1 MVMKNGKMMKCLS
14 ISGSSHRIYSVEKPV
29 LKNFANVTGKH
40 LCWNLFL
47 MKSYAFRP
55 VTLLKWDSKIDL
67 FLVKFTK
74 FLRTPILMNICERL
88 LCISYDLHKYV
99 SHVKKNCQRTC
110 AKFMNYLQR
119 FHIIA
124 ILENPSKDDL
134 SDSGGTGV
142 AMELLKKTKWAISK
156 FFCRSF
162 HNILD
167 KFYLNVVSMERHQT
181 RWLLR
186 IQ

>member
-1 MVMKNGKMMKCLS
+1 MERWWNAFPFPEEG
-14 ISGSSHRIYSVEKPV
+14 RIYYAEKAV

-40 LCWNLFL
+40 LCWSVFL

-55 VTLLKWDSKIDL
+55 ATLLKRDSKIDL
-67 FLVKFTK
+67 FLVKFAK
-74 FLRTPILMNICERL
+74 FLRTPIFKNICERL
-88 LCISYDLHKYV
+88 LCSSYDLHKYV
-99 SHVKKNCQRTC
+99 SHVKKNCQWTC

-119 FHIIA
+119 LHIIA
-124 ILENPSKDDL
+124 ILENPSKDYL
-134 SDSGGTGV
+134 SHSGGTGI
-142 AMELLKKTKWAISK
+142 AMKLLKKTKWAISK
-156 FFCRSF
+156 FFCTCF
-162 HNILD
+162 HNILS

>member
-1 MVMKNGKMMKCLS
+1 MKNGKMMKCLS
-14 ISGSSHRIYSVEKPV
+14 ISRRSRRLYYAEKAV

-40 LCWNLFL
+40 LCWSLFL

-55 VTLLKWDSKIDL
+55 ATLLKRDSKIDL
-67 FLVKFTK
+67 FLVKFAK
-74 FLRTPILMNICERL
+74 FLRTPIFKNICERL
-88 LCISYDLHKYV
+88 LSSSYDLHKNV

-110 AKFMNYLQR
+110 AKFMNYLKR

-124 ILENPSKDDL
+124 TLENPSKDDL
-134 SDSGGTGV
+134 SDSGGTGI
-142 AMELLKKTKWAISK
+142 AMKLLKKTKWAISK
-156 FFCRSF
+156 FFCRCF
-162 HNILD
+162 HNILS
-167 KFYLNVVSMERHQT
+167 KFYLNVVSMGRHQT

>member
-1 MVMKNGKMMKCLS
+1 MVLWKLIKHRAFSYIMVNEKMMKCLS
-14 ISGSSHRIYSVEKPV
+14 ISRSSQRIYSVKKAV
-29 LKNFANVTGKH
+29 LKRFANVKEKH

-55 VTLLKWDSKIDL
+55 STLLKRDSKKNF
-67 FLVKFTK
+67 FLVKFAK
-74 FLRTPILMNICERL
+74 FLRTPILKNICKRL

-110 AKFMNYLQR
+110 TKFMNYLQR

-124 ILENPSKDDL
+124 ILKNLSKDDL

-142 AMELLKKTKWAISK
+142 AMKLLKKTKWAISK
-156 FFCRSF
+156 SFCKCF
-162 HNILD
+162 HNILS
-167 KFYLNVVSMERHQT
+167 KF
-181 RWLLR
+181 
-186 IQ
+186 

>member
-1 MVMKNGKMMKCLS
+1 MLS
-14 ISGSSHRIYSVEKPV
+14 P
-29 LKNFANVTGKH
+29 
-40 LCWNLFL
+40 
-47 MKSYAFRP
+47 KSYAFRP
-55 VTLLKWDSKIDL
+55 ATLLKRDSKIDL
-67 FLVKFTK
+67 FLVKFARI
-74 FLRTPILMNICERL
+74 LRAPILKNICKRL

-124 ILENPSKDDL
+124 ILENPSKDGL
-134 SDSGGTGV
+134 RDSGGTGI
-142 AMELLKKTKWAISK
+142 AMKLLKKTKWAISK
-156 FFCRSF
+156 FFCRCF
-162 HNILD
+162 HNIRS

-186 IQ
+186 IL

>member
-1 MVMKNGKMMKCLS
+1 MVNGKMMKCLS
-14 ISGSSHRIYSVEKPV
+14 ISRSNQRIYSVKKAV
-29 LKNFANVTGKH
+29 LKRFANVKGKH
-40 LCWNLFL
+40 LCWSLFL

-55 VTLLKWDSKIDL
+55 SILLKRDSKINF
-67 FLVKFTK
+67 FLVKFAK
-74 FLRTPILMNICERL
+74 FLRTPILKNICERL

-99 SHVKKNCQRTC
+99 SHVKKNCQRIC

-134 SDSGGTGV
+134 SDSGETGV
-142 AMELLKKTKWAISK
+142 AMELLKKTKWAIGK

-167 KFYLNVVSMERHQT
+167 KFYLNVVSMERDQT

>member
-14 ISGSSHRIYSVEKPV
+14 ISGSSHRIYSVEKAV

-47 MKSYAFRP
+47 MNSYAFRP
-55 VTLLKWDSKIDL
+55 ATLLKWDSKIDL

-74 FLRTPILMNICERL
+74 FLRTPILKNICERL
-88 LCISYDLHKYV
+88 LCISYDLHKYL
-99 SHVKKNCQRTC
+99 SHVKKNCQRIC

-134 SDSGGTGV
+134 SDSKENAEFHFSKLGCCKANLT
-142 AMELLKKTKWAISK
+142 KKVLHHS
-156 FFCRSF
+156 FFSRVWKIFS
-162 HNILD
+162 
-167 KFYLNVVSMERHQT
+167 E
-181 RWLLR
+181 
-186 IQ
+186 